1 MMMMFIDDDD
11 CHAKNMVDSLSIRF
25 FLVVSTE
32 RKHLH
37 MAFVAI
43 VMDNAY

>member
-1 MMMMFIDDDD
+1 MLIDGDD
-11 CHAKNMVDSLSIRF
+11 CNAKNVEDSLSIRF